1 MERHPEE
8 KNAEAVNI
16 ISERERDTM
25 NTHENNQNDTNDQH
39 ERREEEDNNSEEK
52 TASNTTETRS
62 IFTGSNHTYSDHSSS
77 DEDEDFASVGDE
89 CAARNTSAENNKEFD
104 GEEIFSGGQWIE
116 GGYEAG
122 IYDIPAFVRVI

>member
-1 MERHPEE
+1 LERHPEE

-25 NTHENNQNDTNDQH
+25 NTHENNQNDTNEQH

-62 IFTGSNHTYSDHSSS
+62 IFTGSNHTY
-77 DEDEDFASVGDE
+77 
-89 CAARNTSAENNKEFD
+89 
-104 GEEIFSGGQWIE
+104 
-116 GGYEAG
+116 
-122 IYDIPAFVRVI
+122 

>member
-1 MERHPEE
+1 
-8 KNAEAVNI
+8 
-16 ISERERDTM
+16 M

-77 DEDEDFASVGDE
+77 DEDEDFASVGDIKSGHE
-89 CAARNTSAENNKEFD
+89 ILHRQKTIKSLTAKRAIITNREIPYRNFLGRTDTWRKF
-104 GEEIFSGGQWIE
+104 
-116 GGYEAG
+116 
-122 IYDIPAFVRVI
+122 